1 MQKGKRA
8 WFWHVASHDIV
19 VQTFTKKIY
28 LEKVRIIAKVEST
41 ICFRFRSQAHESILL
56 AVEVTFPLA
65 CLVAPLEKKFTVK
78 PYILMAI

>member
-28 LEKVRIIAKVEST
+28 LEKVKIIAKVEST
-41 ICFRFRSQAHESILL
+41 ICF
-56 AVEVTFPLA
+56 TGP
-65 CLVAPLEKKFTVK
+65 
-78 PYILMAI
+78 